1 MKRHWIFQIVC
12 ILLAIIIP
20 WMIKSLPTPLLDKD
34 CSPLYQR
41 YADDPGVEASFVKGF
56 RISDTLTID
65 ATLLRATDSAG
76 WARLV
81 DDFHLSKA
89 IDPSAYNIPK
99 SVTLGRVSRKDPTK
113 KVSTPDEPFSIRVVF
128 PHEKEIHVY
137 DTENQKQSR
146 ALHRHLMMNMNNPNT

>member
-65 ATLLRATDSAG
+65 ATLLRAKDSAG
-76 WARLV
+76 WERLREDFEV
-81 DDFHLSKA
+81 TPTSKDDSTSHKKSLITRLNKKGETKPIIDTVLLNNDLLYFNIEQKNIA
-89 IDPSAYNIPK
+89 ILHITD
-99 SVTLGRVSRKDPTK
+99 TLQLDACF
-113 KVSTPDEPFSIRVVF
+113 DYMID
-128 PHEKEIHVY
+128 
-137 DTENQKQSR
+137 DTF
-146 ALHRHLMMNMNNPNT
+146 